1 MRVVQVH
8 LHIGRRIWSDAY
20 ASRASRNLRNHL
32 RMGFLVQRPAS
43 PPVADAPA
51 AAALHQLTARKCP
64 PTVPPSR
71 PQGNPA
77 AGGARRLTKRAAR
90 RLRDLARREQLAPGP
105 SGRVGEGACFLWS
118 VVRWSCRGS
127 RVGGAPLWR
136 RGSGSSRGQ
145 CWVDA
150 CSGAG
155 AGRVGGCVRFGRSG
169 WFGRHTFALK
179 SPPRGRPVEWWAL
192 GLSLGVS
199 CRV

>member
-8 LHIGRRIWSDAY
+8 LHIGRRIWSDAC

-51 AAALHQLTARKCP
+51 TAALQQLTARKCP

-90 RLRDLARREQLAPGP
+90 RLRDLARREQMAPGP

-127 RVGGAPLWR
+127 RVGAPR
-136 RGSGSSRGQ
+136 CGGGVRGRLGVS
-145 CWVDA
+145 
-150 CSGAG
+150 AG
-155 AGRVGGCVRFGRSG
+155 LMPVAGRVRAVSGVRSLWPFGLVWPPHVCTKEPTPAKGVRVHHFGG
-169 WFGRHTFALK
+169 LK
-179 SPPRGRPVEWWAL
+179 WVAAAG
-192 GLSLGVS
+192 
-199 CRV
+199 